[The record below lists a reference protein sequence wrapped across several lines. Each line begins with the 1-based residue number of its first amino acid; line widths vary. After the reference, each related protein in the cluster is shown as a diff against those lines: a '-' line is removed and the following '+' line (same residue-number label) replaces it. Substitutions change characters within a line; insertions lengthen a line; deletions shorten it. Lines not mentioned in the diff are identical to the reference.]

1 MDYTEMVY
9 PMRITQLNENE
20 FFIDYPL
27 EGMSISGEADS
38 LHEALQIAKSSL
50 EFTLCDMHENHEEFP
65 ILDQDI
71 FKKLEE
77 EKESNQYIVLI
88 ATSVENIIKR
98 FGEKR
103 VTVSASIPE
112 YQKYWLSSKNI
123 SLSKFIQE
131 RIDYEIQ
138 SASK

>member
-38 LHEALQIAKSSL
+38 LNEALQIAKSSL
-50 EFTLCDMHENHEEFP
+50 EFTLCDMYENHEEFP

-131 RIDYEIQ
+131 RIDREIQ